1 MQFLL
6 TIVQSVYLFVIT
18 RVWNQNLAV
27 TNVSEQ
33 KFLTTQTVDFILNS

>member
-6 TIVQSVYLFVIT
+6 NIVQSVYLFVTT

-27 TNVSEQ
+27 TNHVSEQ
-33 KFLTTQTVDFILNS
+33 KILTA